1 MQKKTSAASTSE
13 IEIFQADSEKSRV
26 HEPEQSHICLDEHN
40 TLQCV
45 PDSHQETFVAMT
57 ARSDSVEISTI
68 EEVAVC
74 LDEMEDE
81 SCSNDRNPFLNS
93 GYNELN
99 AEQNLVDE
107 PNSVALTQDLAAF
120 LPSSGSGYG
129 IGLDLDQLMIPE
141 ITEQLG

>member
-13 IEIFQADSEKSRV
+13 IGISHADSKKTDV
-26 HEPEQSHICLDEHN
+26 HEPEQSHLCLNEHS

-45 PDSHQETFVAMT
+45 PDGYQVAMT
-57 ARSDSVEISTI
+57 AGSDSVEISTI
-68 EEVAVC
+68 EVAVC

-93 GYNELN
+93 GYNESN

-107 PNSVALTQDLAAF
+107 PNSVALTQDLVAF
-120 LPSSGSGYG
+120 LPSTGSGYG
-129 IGLDLDQLMIPE
+129 IGLDLDQLMIPD